1 MWAGCQRG
9 FPLLQRSGKLPHLP
23 LPGQAGYG
31 TDAVMTEKKSAPPL
45 KPAAERRQQRLA
57 QALRDNLRRR
67 KQQPWAAGTD
77 TGASETSDWGGSDP
91 SDPDK
96 AE

>member
-9 FPLLQRSGKLPHLP
+9 LPLLQRFGKLPHLP
-23 LPGQAGYG
+23 LPGQARYG
-31 TDAVMTEKKSAPPL
+31 TDAVMTENKLQPPL
-45 KPAAERRQQRLA
+45 KPAAARRQQRLA

-67 KQQPWAAGTD
+67 KPQPLAADAD
-77 TGASETSDWGGSDP
+77 TGASVTGDLGGSDP
-91 SDPDK
+91 SDPDR